1 MKPLV
6 RNATLS
12 NYVELSQ
19 SLGIDPRNLM
29 KRVGLDAA
37 GLAVQDRW
45 ISGEA
50 VIQLLEL
57 SAAASHREDF
67 GLLLAERRR
76 FSTLGPISLVLREEP
91 DVRSAVELLVRHEHM
106 YNEMLHSRLSEAN
119 GLATLKVNLELGE
132 AMAARQATELAM
144 GAFHQV
150 LRTFLGARWQALS
163 VCLTHSAPVDPATH
177 RRIFGP
183 VVEFDSEFNGV
194 VFYGSDLNVPNPMSD
209 PLLRTYA
216 RQFFDSIA
224 VSRDTTLLDRVR
236 DLIEVLLP
244 TGRCSVE
251 QVAGSLGVDRRTVH
265 RHLAAAGE
273 TFSSVLNTTRA
284 RLAEQLVANP
294 RRSLT
299 EISDL
304 LGFSAPSAFSRWFR
318 EQFGC
323 SARDWRARRSG
334 RRPDQRSGRPA
345 PSPSPPAT
353 RATTRAAD
361 SSPPTRPCAPTSATS
376 PTT

>member
-19 SLGIDPRNLM
+19 SLGIDPRALM
-29 KRVGLDAA
+29 KRVGLDPA

-57 SAAASHREDF
+57 SAAAAHREDF

-119 GLATLKVNLELGE
+119 GLATLKVNLELAE

-163 VCLTHSAPVDPATH
+163 VCFTHSAPADQATH

-183 VVEFDSEFNGV
+183 VVEFDSEFNGI
-194 VFYGSDLNVPNPMSD
+194 VFYGSDLNIPNPMSD

-216 RQFFDSIA
+216 RQFFESIA
-224 VSRDTTLLDRVR
+224 VSRDTTVLDRVR

-244 TGRCSVE
+244 TGRCSIE

-265 RHLAAAGE
+265 RHLAASGE
-273 TFSSVLNTTRA
+273 TFSSVLNATRA
-284 RLAEQLVANP
+284 QLAEQLVTNP

-299 EISDL
+299 DISGL

-323 SARDWRARRSG
+323 SAREWRARGTGQRPSGEERPAAAG
-334 RRPDQRSGRPA
+334 RRRTAGRA
-345 PSPSPPAT
+345 
-353 RATTRAAD
+353 
-361 SSPPTRPCAPTSATS
+361 
-376 PTT
+376 